1 MPYTWN
7 MFAFVVHCI
16 LYIITALCTLCGMSM
31 FLFCFIYS
39 RVHSKFSMEVTVLCV
54 YGCERKIVYEHGI
67 LHALVFV
74 QYQFHLTSV
83 IALEIVVIIIYD
95 VIFLSLL
102 LLLPFL
108 LASTDTNILGL
119 QKSTFRCTCS
129 IRIDQK
135 KPHQKDRW
143 IGQDYL
149 KMADIK

>member
-31 FLFCFIYS
+31 FFFCCFIYS
-39 RVHSKFSMEVTVLCV
+39 RFHSKFSMEVTVLCV

-95 VIFLSLL
+95 DVFLSLLL

-119 QKSTFRCTCS
+119 R
-129 IRIDQK
+129 
-135 KPHQKDRW
+135 
-143 IGQDYL
+143 
-149 KMADIK
+149 